1 MKNITVKI
9 LGTQK
14 RDDGESDRI
23 ELITEGKF
31 YKKNNFYYIVYDE
44 SEISGMEDS
53 TTTLRIK
60 NDEVWMKRF
69 GQNKSK
75 LTFKKGDK
83 YSTQYTTAYG
93 NLDMEVATQKVN
105 VNINDEGKGELS
117 LKYKLI
123 ISNTMESFNTL
134 DISLS

>member
-1 MKNITVKI
+1 MKNVTVKI

-14 RDDGESDRI
+14 RDDGESDKI
-23 ELITEGKF
+23 ELVTEGKF

-53 TTTLRIK
+53 TTTLKIN

-69 GQNKSK
+69 GQNNSK
-75 LTFKKGDK
+75 LTFRKGDK
-83 YSTQYTTAYG
+83 YNTQYTTSYG
-93 NLDMEVATQKVN
+93 NLNMEVSTQKVN
-105 VNINDEGKGELS
+105 VNINDEGEGELS

-123 ISNTMESFNTL
+123 ISNTMESLNTL
-134 DISLS
+134 DITLS

>member
-1 MKNITVKI
+1 MKNVTVKI

-14 RDDGESDRI
+14 RDDGENDKI
-23 ELITEGKF
+23 ELVTEGKF

-53 TTTLRIK
+53 ITTLKIN

-69 GQNKSK
+69 GQNNSK

-83 YSTQYTTAYG
+83 YNTQYTTDYG
-93 NLDMEVATQKVN
+93 NLNMEVSTQKVN
-105 VNINDEGKGELS
+105 VNINDEGEGELS

-123 ISNTMESFNTL
+123 ISNTMESLNTL
-134 DISLS
+134 DITLS